1 MRNLLVDDKVEEK
14 GSVEDDIIRVL
25 ILKKKGKMKHDIQ
38 IPI

>member
-1 MRNLLVDDKVEEK
+1 MCNLLVDDKIEEK

-25 ILKKKGKMKHDIQ
+25 NLKKKGKIKHDIQ